1 MQIACPQCGAPVTAQ
16 TETRFYRCTYCS
28 SAFVIQG
35 EQGIEQ
41 FTLDHQRDDRF
52 AWSALAEHLE
62 RNRVET
68 SIEKGR
74 VVFSFIPYWCFTL
87 DNGATRMASAISPPL
102 PEVAVVT
109 LPGGDLTFPQPGT
122 EYQPPEIT
130 LADAERGLNG
140 AAATKRSLIHLPLYL
155 LSYTFQGVPFQ
166 AVVSGVDRK
175 VYAQHLPA
183 LRGIV
188 IPRNHVLM
196 IGLYVVI
203 LILETVVMRRP
214 EWRALAF
221 LLTGLAAWPLLHT
234 ILRRGY

>member
-1 MQIACPQCGAPVTAQ
+1 VQVACPQCGAPVTAQ
-16 TETRFYRCTYCS
+16 TETRFYRCAYCS
-28 SAFVIQG
+28 SAFVIQ
-35 EQGIEQ
+35 EERGIEQ

-52 AWSALAEHLE
+52 AWSALAEYLE

-68 SIEKGR
+68 SINKGR
-74 VVFSFIPYWCFTL
+74 VTFSYVPYWCFIL
-87 DNGATRMASAISPPL
+87 DNGATRMATAIPPPF
-102 PEVAVVT
+102 PEVAAVT
-109 LPGGDLTFPQPGT
+109 LPGGDLGFPLPGK

-130 LADAERGLNG
+130 LAEAERGLNG
-140 AAATKRSLIHLPLYL
+140 TAVIKRSLIHLPLYI
-155 LSYTFQGVPFQ
+155 LSYTFQGVLFQ
-166 AVVSGVDRK
+166 AVVSGADRK

-196 IGLYVVI
+196 IGLYVVV
-203 LILETVVMRRP
+203 LMLEALAIRRP

-221 LLTGLAAWPLLHT
+221 LLTGLAAWPLLSS